1 METVI
6 PELGFY
12 ALAGQPKSP
21 RDLIAEVQAGEAMG
35 LGTVFLSERYNSK
48 EIGAISGAAAAASR
62 PTGRANAGA
71 GPCDQSY
78 FVFEVHD
85 IFEVHD
91 DAPTS
96 ASIPAR

>member
-48 EIGAISGAAAAASR
+48 EIGAISGAAAAASESIRIATASR
-62 PTGRANAGA
+62 PRRR
-71 GPCDQSY
+71 S
-78 FVFEVHD
+78 
-85 IFEVHD
+85 
-91 DAPTS
+91 PTS
-96 ASIPAR
+96 ASAAASSPTASS